1 MRSDYIVGLSYN
13 IVNINGGNAMEFK
26 AIQSANDPL
35 FEKALELYDAKLD
48 IGLDE
53 DRKIFK
59 RSLENNKT
67 EKDYAFVVGV
77 ENNQV
82 VSLATAHY
90 EATTNAAFLIYLIA
104 KDGPNHDELMTLTLN
119 EVEHQLN
126 HLSHD
131 IHNRNINFIM
141 LEVPKEP
148 HHVDEQTNKI
158 LEHRRQF
165 LYENNFEKQE
175 EIDYIHPNYTFDES
189 PFKVDLFIKANI
201 ELTKDIYGTSV
212 KSNYILKYV
221 FANGIS
227 RDIIYPLLEEMNLRK
242 PL

>member
-1 MRSDYIVGLSYN
+1 
-13 IVNINGGNAMEFK
+13 MEFK
-26 AIQSANDPL
+26 TIQSAKDPL
-35 FEKALELYDAKLD
+35 FEKALQLYDAKLD
-48 IGLDE
+48 ISLSE
-53 DRKIFK
+53 DSSIFK

-67 EKDYAFVVGV
+67 ENDYAFVVGV

-104 KDGPNHDELMTLTLN
+104 QDGPNHDELITLTLQ
-119 EVEHQLN
+119 EVEKQLN
-126 HLSHD
+126 HLSKEVHD
-131 IHNRNINFIM
+131 RNINFIM
-141 LEVPKEP
+141 FEVPKESSMI
-148 HHVDEQTNKI
+148 DETTDEV

-165 LYENNFEKQE
+165 LYEHEFEKQE
-175 EIDYIHPNYTFDES
+175 EIDYIHPNYVINEES
-189 PFKVDLFIKANI
+189 EKVDLFIKSNI

-227 RDIIYPLLEEMNLRK
+227 RDIIYPLLEEMNLRT